1 MVEWYNR
8 CTRDSRPAK
17 AGPVVRHVI
26 GSLLPKR
33 EDRSHFFLGK
43 ETSVKEPGGSVRER
57 SPIRSQDCTHSPQA
71 GKCDRACESM
81 VRAAR
86 TGASP
91 LLPFISTDPLRSPQ
105 QAYAPASRCY
115 AASSSSRVTPHGAGQ
130 ARATGSVY
138 SPSSLERPVEY
149 RIWAARWVCM
159 RASCQPTHR
168 RGTGRHRR
176 TCHPDDRR
184 HRSGRSRR
192 SLRQRSRHRK

>member
-1 MVEWYNR
+1 MI
-8 CTRDSRPAK
+8 A
-17 AGPVVRHVI
+17 
-26 GSLLPKR
+26 SLLPKR
-33 EDRSHFFLGK
+33 EDRSHFRVGK
-43 ETSVKEPGGSVRER
+43 EASVNGPGGSVRGR
-57 SPIRSQDCTHSPQA
+57 SPGRSRDRTHSPQA
-71 GKCDRACESM
+71 GERDRACEST
-81 VRAAR
+81 VRSVR
-86 TGASP
+86 TGVSP
-91 LLPFISTDPLRSPQ
+91 LLLFISTDPLRSPQ